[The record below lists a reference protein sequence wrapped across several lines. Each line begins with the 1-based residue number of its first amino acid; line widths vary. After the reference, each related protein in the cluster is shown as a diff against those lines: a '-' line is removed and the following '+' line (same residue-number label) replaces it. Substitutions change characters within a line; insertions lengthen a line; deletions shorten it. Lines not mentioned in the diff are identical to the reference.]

1 MNTVN
6 LTVQEGLTVQVL
18 PNNDHEFLMTT
29 REVAHGYGVS
39 KYAVFK
45 AVQRNDDMIEGK
57 HYLRGVDVLSTPND
71 GTIQDNSILFT
82 KRGIVRL
89 GFFIKSERAKR
100 FRDWA
105 EDLIIAKME
114 GATQATLFEVPVQ
127 HKLPSKRK
135 HNRLTPERVLDIM
148 SDVCQ
153 IQDYELRTR
162 IVNKLLP

>member
-6 LTVQEGLTVQVL
+6 LTVQEGLTVQVF
-18 PNNDHEFLMTT
+18 PNAEHEFLMTT
-29 REVAHGYGVS
+29 KMVAHGYGVS
-39 KYAVFK
+39 KYAVLK
-45 AVQRNDDMIEGK
+45 TVQRNADVIEGK
-57 HYLRGVDVLSTPND
+57 HFLRGVDILSTPNN
-71 GTIQDNSILFT
+71 GEIQDNSMLFT

-89 GFFIKSERAKR
+89 GFFIKSERAKL

-114 GATQATLFEVPVQ
+114 GGEQGTLFEVPVQ
-127 HKLPSKRK
+127 HKLPAKRK